1 MERLTITRYSSP
13 ADVATSGLVMRKT
26 MQPLAT
32 RNLNKEKDLNRSPM
46 HCYAFTQLPEG
57 RLSQNTAKLLEN
69 MSVVQVP
76 FPR

>member
-1 MERLTITRYSSP
+1 MITRYSSP

-26 MQPLAT
+26 RQPLAT
-32 RNLNKEKDLNRSPM
+32 RNMNKEKDLNRSPV

-57 RLSQNTAKLLEN
+57 RLSQNKAKILEN
-69 MSVVQVP
+69 MSVAQVL